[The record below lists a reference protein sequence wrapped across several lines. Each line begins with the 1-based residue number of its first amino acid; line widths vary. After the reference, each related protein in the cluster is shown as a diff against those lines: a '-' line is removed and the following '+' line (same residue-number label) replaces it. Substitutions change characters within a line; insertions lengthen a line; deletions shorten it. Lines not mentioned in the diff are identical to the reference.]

1 MIESGKPYDKAVEDE
16 NKLKCGVIFFLPQG
30 ELDVLAS
37 SKSCPTSLSDHP
49 IRTAV
54 VIISRIGPS
63 LFRRFIASFFKICS
77 LIFSDF
83 YSL

>member
-49 IRTAV
+49 I
-54 VIISRIGPS
+54 
-63 LFRRFIASFFKICS
+63 
-77 LIFSDF
+77 
-83 YSL
+83 